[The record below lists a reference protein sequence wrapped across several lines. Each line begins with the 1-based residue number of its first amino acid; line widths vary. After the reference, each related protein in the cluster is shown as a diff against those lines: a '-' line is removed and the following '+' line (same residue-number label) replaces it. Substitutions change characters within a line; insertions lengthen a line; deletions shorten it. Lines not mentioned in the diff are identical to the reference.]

1 MNSFSRTV
9 NRSAMARGVAVR
21 GATALPKY
29 RGRTAV
35 AEKTQAMAWSGL
47 HSMLVLLMAVVLT
60 SMLSLIYFKDLN
72 RRLFIQYQQAERIE
86 RQMNVEQGRLLLEQ
100 SAWSTQSRVQAIAQ
114 QMQMVLPGAAEVETV
129 SGR

>member
-1 MNSFSRTV
+1 MSSFSRTV
-9 NRSAMARGVAVR
+9 NRSAMARGAAMR

-29 RGRTAV
+29 RSRTAA
-35 AEKTQAMAWSGL
+35 AEKTQAITWSGL
-47 HSMLVLLMAVVLT
+47 HSLLVLLMAAVLV

-72 RRLFIQYQQAERIE
+72 RRLFIQYQQAEHIS

-100 SAWSTQSRVQAIAQ
+100 SAWSTQSRVQVIAQ
-114 QMQMVLPGAAEVETV
+114 QMQMTTPGATEVEIV